1 LAPCE
6 AGRVGISKQKGGLVA
21 KKSRKKSPKE
31 FMTEVATDPEKL
43 GKFILDPE
51 AAMDEAKITKKERIH
66 IKNALAHYVHEKLV
80 KPPQAY
86 FVI

>member
-1 LAPCE
+1 M
-6 AGRVGISKQKGGLVA
+6 A
-21 KKSRKKSPKE
+21 KKSQKKTPKQ

-51 AAMDEAKITKKERIH
+51 GAMDEAKITKKERTQ
-66 IKNALAHYVHEKLV
+66 IKNAIAHYVHEKLV
-80 KPPQAY
+80 KPPDAY